1 LRNSGAAWAAGGRF
15 EIKHSIPD
23 EVPYDEFM
31 LKLPQRH
38 SLEKQ
43 TAAVLQEEIK
53 RGTWREWLPGERG
66 LCDMLQVS
74 RHTLRAA
81 LGQLRS
87 EGIIRSEQG
96 TGNRIVLRIDPA
108 ADKLLA
114 SQDVGL
120 LIPGMLD
127 DLVPN
132 HILWIDQL
140 RAMLGER
147 GCRLHMFHGRKFA
160 LRDPGRALQRLLA
173 QHAHKCWLLL
183 LSAESVQKWFERQKV
198 PCVVAGTIYA
208 GVELPYCDLDHRA
221 ICRHAA
227 GILLGRGHRR
237 VALVIQKSRRAGDV
251 ESEAGFTEGIRRSTY
266 EDTEVM
272 IAYHDATAAGILA
285 TVKRLMQRKPAPT
298 ALLVTNVFHY
308 LTVVSGLAQMGY
320 RVPQDVSVI
329 SRDGEAYFSYL
340 IPAPT
345 HYMIDP
351 RHFAKALMTPV
362 LQLLE
367 GGTITKRAV
376 HIMPE
381 FKAGQSIAPLS

>member
-1 LRNSGAAWAAGGRF
+1 
-15 EIKHSIPD
+15 
-23 EVPYDEFM
+23 M
-31 LKLPQRH
+31 LKLPQRQ

-43 TAAVLQEEIK
+43 AVGLLQEEIL
-53 RGTWREWLPGERG
+53 RGTWRDLLPGERT
-66 LCDMLQVS
+66 LCEMLQIS

-81 LGQLRS
+81 LGQLRRDGLIS
-87 EGIIRSEQG
+87 AEQG
-96 TGNRIVLRIDPA
+96 VGNRIVAGAVRPEG
-108 ADKLLA
+108 KRLA
-114 SQDVGL
+114 TQDVGL
-120 LIPGMLD
+120 LIPGELA

-147 GCRLHMFHGRKFA
+147 GCRLHMFHGRKYA
-160 LRDPGRALQRLLA
+160 QRDPGRALQRLLT
-173 QHAHKCWLLL
+173 QHAHKCWILL
-183 LSAESVQKWFERQKV
+183 LSAEPVQKWFEKQKV

-221 ICRHAA
+221 SCRHAA
-227 GILLGRGHRR
+227 GILLSRGHRR
-237 VALVIQKSRRAGDV
+237 VALVIQKSRRAGDL

-320 RVPQDVSVI
+320 RVPEDVSVV
-329 SRDGEAYFSYL
+329 SRDGESYYSYL
-340 IPAPT
+340 VPAPT
-345 HYMIDP
+345 HYVVDP

-367 GGTITKRAV
+367 GGVISKGAV
-376 HIMPE
+376 HITPE
-381 FKAGQSIAPLS
+381 FKSGQSIGALP

>member
-1 LRNSGAAWAAGGRF
+1 M
-15 EIKHSIPD
+15 
-23 EVPYDEFM
+23 PYAESM

-43 TAAVLQEEIK
+43 TATVLQEEIL
-53 RGTWREWLPGERG
+53 RGTWRDWLPGERS

-81 LGQLRS
+81 LVQLRGDGVIS
-87 EGIIRSEQG
+87 SEQG
-96 TGNRIVLRIDPA
+96 VGNRIVLKTGKVV
-108 ADKLLA
+108 DKQLV

-120 LIPGMLD
+120 LIPGTLA

-132 HILWIDQL
+132 HIVWIDQL

-160 LRDPGRALQRLLA
+160 QRDPGRALQRLLT
-173 QHAHKCWLLL
+173 QHSHKCWILL
-183 LSAESVQKWFERQKV
+183 LSAEPVQKWFEKQKV

-208 GVELPYCDLDHRA
+208 GVDLPYCDLDHRA
-221 ICRHAA
+221 SCRHAA

-237 VALVIQKSRRAGDV
+237 VALVIQKSRRAGDL
-251 ESEAGFTEGIRRSTY
+251 ESEVGFTEGIRRSSY
-266 EDTEVM
+266 EGTEVM

-285 TVKRLMQRKPAPT
+285 TVKRLLQRKPAPT

-320 RVPQDVSVI
+320 RVPEDVSVV

-340 IPAPT
+340 IPTPT
-345 HYMIDP
+345 HYLIDS
-351 RHFAKALMTPV
+351 RHFAKALITPV

-367 GGTITKRAV
+367 GGAITKRLV

-381 FKAGQSIAPLS
+381 FKAGQSVARLG

>member
-1 LRNSGAAWAAGGRF
+1 
-15 EIKHSIPD
+15 
-23 EVPYDEFM
+23 M
-31 LKLPQRH
+31 LKLPQRQ

-43 TAAVLQEEIK
+43 AVAVLQEEIG
-53 RGTWREWLPGERG
+53 RGTWRELLPGERS

-81 LGQLRS
+81 LGQLRRD
-87 EGIIRSEQG
+87 GLINSEQG
-96 TGNRIVLRIDPA
+96 VGNRIVA
-108 ADKLLA
+108 AAARPEGKRLA

-120 LIPGMLD
+120 LIPGTLD

-147 GCRLHMFHGRKFA
+147 GCRLHTFHGRQYA
-160 LRDPGRALQRLLA
+160 QRDPGRALQRLLT
-173 QHAHKCWLLL
+173 QHAHKCWILL
-183 LSAESVQKWFERQKV
+183 LSAEPVQKWFAKQKV

-221 ICRHAA
+221 SCRHAA
-227 GILLGRGHRR
+227 GVLLGRGHRR
-237 VALVIQKSRRAGDV
+237 VALVIQKSRRAGDL
-251 ESEAGFTEGIRRSTY
+251 ESEAGFTEGIRRSAY
-266 EDTEVM
+266 ADMEVM
-272 IAYHDATAAGILA
+272 IAYHDATPAGIVA

-320 RVPQDVSVI
+320 RVPEDVSVV
-329 SRDGEAYFSYL
+329 SRDGEPYFSYL
-340 IPAPT
+340 IPTPT

-367 GGTITKRAV
+367 GGAITKRAV
-376 HIMPE
+376 HIMPV
-381 FKAGQSIAPLS
+381 FKSGQSIAPLT